1 MCNIIYKSIEIL
13 GFEKKF
19 SCFLLTDALTSCIF
33 LLTSSYT
40 SDEKEEYARSTATE
54 SFRLVQGSAGDFAE
68 DGLGADW
75 LKRKFRSSGRTRYS
89 AEVLMA

>member
-1 MCNIIYKSIEIL
+1 MKRRVR
-13 GFEKKF
+13 K
-19 SCFLLTDALTSCIF
+19 
-33 LLTSSYT
+33 
-40 SDEKEEYARSTATE
+40 STATE

-75 LKRKFRSSGRTRYS
+75 LKRKFRSSGRIRYS

>member
-1 MCNIIYKSIEIL
+1 M
-13 GFEKKF
+13 
-19 SCFLLTDALTSCIF
+19 LTDALTSCIF

-40 SDEKEEYARSTATE
+40 SDEKKSTQGVLPQRA
-54 SFRLVQGSAGDFAE
+54 SVLVKGSAEEFAE

>member
-1 MCNIIYKSIEIL
+1 MVQNSSCISKLCNIIYKSIEIL

-40 SDEKEEYARSTATE
+40 SDEKKST
-54 SFRLVQGSAGDFAE
+54 QG
-68 DGLGADW
+68 
-75 LKRKFRSSGRTRYS
+75 
-89 AEVLMA
+89 VLPQRASVWCKEAQETLPKMVLELIG